1 MTLGRTLVVVVVVVV
16 VRGMR
21 ACPCSVN
28 VHGDLN
34 TDESAI
40 FFLCV

>member
-16 VRGMR
+16 GSSMC
-21 ACPCSVN
+21 ACSVN

-34 TDESAI
+34 TDESAV
-40 FFLCV
+40 FFI